1 MSNNTETTASK
12 AIRVVIADDHNVVR
26 AGLRGWLEHES
37 DIVVLGEARDGEESL
52 RMVRALKPDVLLQDL
67 QLPGLAGID
76 VIRTLRQEESSTRVL
91 AITGFDN
98 RGARVALESGAC
110 GYLTK
115 EERREIIVEAVR
127 WAAAGSRGFWVSP
140 VVAEGLTKADSE
152 MERLQLTKAELN
164 LLRYIESSNA
174 EIAVTLGI
182 SESTVKNHITNI
194 YSKLGLHNR
203 REAVRW
209 AQERGIIS

>member
-1 MSNNTETTASK
+1 MSENSGNRM
-12 AIRVVIADDHNVVR
+12 IRVVIADDHNVVR
-26 AGLRGWLEHES
+26 AGLRGWLEREK
-37 DIVVLGEARDGEESL
+37 DIVVLGEARDGEEAL
-52 RMVRALKPDVLLQDL
+52 QMVRQLQPDVLLQDL
-67 QLPGLAGID
+67 QLPKLGGIE
-76 VIRTLRQEESSTRVL
+76 VIRRLQQDGVTTRVL

-115 EERREIIVEAVR
+115 EEKREVIVEAVR
-127 WAAAGSRGFWVSP
+127 WAAGGGKGFWISP
-140 VVAEGLTKADSE
+140 AVAEDLTKSETE
-152 MERLQLTKAELN
+152 MERTQLTKAELN
-164 LLRYIESSNA
+164 LLRYIELSNA
-174 EIAVTLGI
+174 EIAGQLNI

-209 AQERGIIS
+209 AQEHGVID